1 MALKIKIKNNLF
13 IVAFLIALSS
23 CESDSNSYA
32 QETSSDGIGGSLAT
46 FSLAGNYLYTVDNQ
60 DLNVFS
66 LIDPSKPVQINNI
79 QIGFEIETLFNNGEY
94 LYIGSQFGMFI
105 YGISN
110 PEQPIYISEA
120 QHFRSCDPVIAN
132 ENYAF
137 VTLFSE
143 NICDGGLNELQIY
156 DITDISNP
164 MLINSRNLIHPKGIG
179 LFENYLFVCDDVI
192 KIFDISDPTQIT
204 LANSIDKAVFDVVI
218 YQNKLH
224 AIGDDGLYQYSLNPA
239 NIEEITILSSISY

>member
-1 MALKIKIKNNLF
+1 
-13 IVAFLIALSS
+13 
-23 CESDSNSYA
+23 
-32 QETSSDGIGGSLAT
+32 
-46 FSLAGNYLYTVDNQ
+46 
-60 DLNVFS
+60 
-66 LIDPSKPVQINNI
+66 
-79 QIGFEIETLFNNGEY
+79 
-94 LYIGSQFGMFI
+94 
-105 YGISN
+105 
-110 PEQPIYISEA
+110 
-120 QHFRSCDPVIAN
+120 
-132 ENYAF
+132 
-137 VTLFSE
+137 
-143 NICDGGLNELQIY
+143 
-156 DITDISNP
+156 